1 MHQSFLQN
9 LRGWLAAFLHL
20 YKTRIQVF
28 AQIAQLQLVEEH
40 NELQSKKVR
49 QIELTLKEQSSLL
62 EETERRMR
70 ELSIR
75 VAYQDQQL
83 KMLSSPV
90 STSTCEVYPDNFDQF
105 YLEFENKF
113 RGSMDDIKSRLRVY
127 LPYVQQTIQETK
139 LNRVLDIG
147 CGRGEWLELLREQN
161 ISGIGVDMNVDM
173 VEKCQIRGLDAWC
186 GDAVAYLRALPQS
199 SVSVITGFHII
210 EHLPFPAMIAM
221 IDAAFNALTENGIVI
236 FETPNPE
243 NLSVGA
249 CSFYYDPTHL
259 NPIVPGFAEFAVLQ
273 RGFRAAEIV
282 RLHPRDNEKLV
293 DTSEVAQRLN
303 ELVYGAQD
311 FAVIAKK

>member
-28 AQIAQLQLVEEH
+28 AQMAQLRLVEEH
-40 NELQSKKVR
+40 NSLQLKKVE
-49 QIELTLKEQSSLL
+49 QIEFSLKEQSSLL
-62 EETERRMR
+62 EQAERRVR

-83 KMLSSPV
+83 KMLSAPV
-90 STSTCEVYPDNFDQF
+90 STSTCEAYPANFDQF

-113 RGSMDDIKSRLRVY
+113 RGSMDDIKGRLRVY
-127 LPYVQQTIQETK
+127 LPYVQRTISETK

-147 CGRGEWLELLREQN
+147 CGRGEWLELLREHH

-173 VEKCQIRGLDAWC
+173 VEKCRVRGLEASC
-186 GDAVAYLRALPQS
+186 GDAVTYLRTLPQS

-221 IDAAFNALTENGIVI
+221 IDAAFTALTENGIVI

-259 NPIVPGFAEFAVLQ
+259 NPIVPGFAEFTVLQ
-273 RGFRAAEIV
+273 RGFRSAEIV
-282 RLHPRDNEKLV
+282 RLHPRDNEKLAE
-293 DTSEVAQRLN
+293 TSEVAQRLN